1 MNFTL
6 QTPFI
11 SKLSNK
17 IFTDIEVDV
26 LRTDIIHEIVSGN
39 KWYKLK
45 HHITEAKKQQK
56 NTIITFGGAYSNHIV
71 ATAFACK
78 VVGLQSIGIIRGEKP
93 ENLSHTLVA
102 AKMYGMQLHFVSRTI
117 YADKESLK
125 KYYNND
131 CYWINE
137 GGYGTLGMLGAA
149 EILHDVDTSKYT
161 HIFCSC
167 GTGTMLAGLLLAA
180 KPHQQIMGVSAL
192 KSHTGLEQDIINL
205 LPIEKKIQPNI
216 LHNYHFGGYAKHPK
230 SLIDFMNTFWEAEKI
245 PTDIVYT
252 SKLFYAVI
260 DVWKKNF
267 FAKNDKPLIIHC
279 GGLQGNLSLPTG
291 TLVF

>member
-6 QTPFI
+6 QPAFI
-11 SKLSNK
+11 SKLSHK

-26 LRTDIIHEIVSGN
+26 LRTDVIHEVVSGN

-45 HHITEAKKQQK
+45 FHVKEAKQQNK

-78 VVGLQSIGIIRGEKP
+78 IFGLQSIGIIRGEKA
-93 ENLSHTLVA
+93 EKLSHTLLA
-102 AKMYGMQLHFVSRTI
+102 AKIYGMQLHFISRTV
-117 YADKESLK
+117 YNDKESLK
-125 KYYNND
+125 KYFNND

-149 EILHDVDTSKYT
+149 EILKECDTSKYT

-167 GTGTMLAGLLLAA
+167 GTGTMMAGLLLAA
-180 KPHQQIMGVSAL
+180 KPHQQIIGISAL
-192 KSHTGLEQDIINL
+192 KNNTGLGQDIINL
-205 LPIEKKIQPNI
+205 LPTDKKKQPI
-216 LHNYHFGGYAKHPK
+216 IFHDYHFGGYAKHPK
-230 SLIDFMNTFWEAEKI
+230 NLIDFMNEFWETEKI

-260 DVWKKNF
+260 DTWKKNF
-267 FAKNDKPLIIHC
+267 FSKTDKPLVIHC
-279 GGLQGNLSLPTG
+279 GGLQGNLSLPKG
-291 TLVF
+291 SLVF